1 MSGLSTL
8 RRGIRMMTPAS
19 RPPPGGETGKP
30 KAKEYEVIRFS
41 MKNTVSDLKAVALA
55 LGLSGSGNKGPLF
68 NRIWDCTKEA
78 VSKVEDPVAFNYRRE
93 KQAEGDVPKRILLTP
108 SAAEEIS
115 GIDMATGAQ
124 I

>member
-1 MSGLSTL
+1 
-8 RRGIRMMTPAS
+8 
-19 RPPPGGETGKP
+19 
-30 KAKEYEVIRFS
+30 

-55 LGLSGSGNKGPLF
+55 LGLTGSGNKGPLF

-78 VSKVEDPVAFNYRRE
+78 VTKVKDPVVFDYRRE
-93 KQAEGDVPKRILLTP
+93 QQAKGDVSKWILLTP